1 MNKILVPVDFSEYSE
16 YALEVAAS
24 LAKKKNAE
32 IIVLHMMGL
41 SEAVL
46 TKDDSQEFMEAQYYM
61 KLAKKRFDMF
71 FNRPWLKDIK
81 LTQMVQNYKVF
92 REINNVA
99 KEKDI
104 DLIVM
109 GSHGTGG
116 LSEIFVGSN
125 TEKVV
130 RTSEV
135 PVLVIK
141 KRIQGFKIQKVVFGF
156 DFQIENVPAYHKA
169 IKLFRSL
176 KGDVH
181 LVHVNL
187 PGISFMSTS
196 EIQEEINKFLR
207 VAHHGDLPNNVNVHQ
222 ISDYSVETGLYHYAK
237 KVDADLIAI
246 PTHGRSG
253 LAHFFK
259 GSIGEDIT
267 NHVNLPVMT
276 FRIQT

>member
-1 MNKILVPVDFSEYSE
+1 MNKILVPVDFSKHSE
-16 YALEVAAS
+16 YALEVAAT
-24 LAKKKNAE
+24 LAKKKKAE

-46 TKDDSQEFMEAQYYM
+46 TKDESQEFMEAQYYM
-61 KLAKKRFDMF
+61 KMVKKRFDMF

-81 LTQMVQNYKVF
+81 LTQMVQNYKIF
-92 REINNVA
+92 KEINTVA
-99 KEKDI
+99 KEQDI

-130 RTSEV
+130 RTSEI

-141 KRIQGFKIQKVVFGF
+141 KRIPGFKIQKVVFGF

-169 IKLFRSL
+169 IQLFQSL
-176 KGDVH
+176 KADVD

-207 VAHHGDLPNNVNVHQ
+207 VAHHGDLPNIVQVKQ
-222 ISDYSVETGLYHYAK
+222 ISDYSVERGMYSYAK
-237 KVDADLIAI
+237 EIDADLIAI

-259 GSIGEDIT
+259 GSIGEDLA
-267 NHVNLPVMT
+267 NHAKLPVMT
-276 FRIQT
+276 FRI